1 MDSVTQAVLGATVA
15 GAIAGKRCNGKIL
28 LAGAALGTLP
38 DLDVF
43 INYGNDINNVIKH
56 RGFSHSLFVLSL
68 FSLFLASAINHFKPI
83 VGWSFA
89 RLFSLISLALITH
102 PLLDYFTSY
111 GTQLMWPLTGY
122 FSASSIFIIDPLY
135 TLPLIIA
142 LFYIRMDYQRAR
154 KPAIIALSLSGLYLG
169 WGVIAKQII
178 HQRAVNSLASAGIT
192 SNKIFITPTAL
203 NTILWRVVVIDGNNY
218 WEGVSSF
225 LDKSTAITF
234 EKRQRNHWPLPQ
246 TPKLLDSYLFFT
258 HDFVRYR
265 EENNQLIISD
275 LRMGMREKAAFE
287 FTFAQRDINN
297 QWTPVTPTRFESERF
312 NIDFKAFIKRI
323 SGED

>member
-15 GAIAGKRCNGKIL
+15 GAVAGKRCNMKVL

-68 FSLFLASAINHFKPI
+68 FSLILTSVINRLKPI
-83 VGWSFA
+83 EEWSFT

-111 GTQLMWPLTGY
+111 GTQLLWPLTGY

-154 KPAIIALSLSGLYLG
+154 KPAIIALSLSSLYLG

-178 HQRAVNSLASAGIT
+178 HQRAVDSLANAGIT
-192 SNKIFITPTAL
+192 SHKIFITPTAL

-218 WEGVSSF
+218 WEGDSSF
-225 LDKSTAITF
+225 LDKSTTITF
-234 EKRQRNHWPLPQ
+234 EKRQRNQWPLLQ

-275 LRMGMREKAAFE
+275 LRMGMRDKAAFE

-297 QWTPVTPTRFESERF
+297 QWKLIEPKRYESGSLNINF
-312 NIDFKAFIKRI
+312 NAFLKRI
-323 SGED
+323 GGKS